1 MNYFFLQFR
10 IKTNYLFFDFFTNHG
25 GITVELMTITKTT
38 LGMTVQHKRGVNVR
52 HRHISVASKA
62 LVFEYFS
69 VKLYQKLFKT
79 NKLNLSRIG
88 WYKFL
93 SIK

>member
-1 MNYFFLQFR
+1 
-10 IKTNYLFFDFFTNHG
+10 
-25 GITVELMTITKTT
+25 
-38 LGMTVQHKRGVNVR
+38 MTVQHKREVNVR

-69 VKLYQKLFKT
+69 AKLYQKLFET
-79 NKLNLSRIG
+79 NKLSLPRIG
-88 WYKFL
+88 WYKFP